1 MRRDRVRWGGVH
13 FRAVIKSRGPGIIP
27 NYYECDLWLISLE
40 KRRKIEPKE
49 IPRCLIPRLLVVY
62 TQQLEI
68 LVTTLHLHPVVTQ
81 WPNFV
86 MVGCITVYLTMIL

>member
-40 KRRKIEPKE
+40 NRRKIEPKE

-62 TQQLEI
+62 TQRLKI
-68 LVTTLHLHPVVTQ
+68 LVATLHLHPIVTQ
-81 WPNFV
+81 
-86 MVGCITVYLTMIL
+86 